1 MKPSFT
7 FILCLALLA
16 GCQVSDVGD
25 FWNTHSID
33 CSDMR
38 AAEDQFADFA
48 ELAVQAPE
56 SEALAAMDLLFDKL
70 QQDTVAYYIYSEW
83 ADAAFYSPLSPC
95 RSAVLYSKAVD
106 RMVTDGILQD
116 YECRTYLQRREW
128 ILYNQPGEQATVP
141 GWSSFDTRTL
151 VLVLDLGCPSCREA
165 LQKLAADPLWDGTRK
180 VAVGLGRGPRPAVEG
195 WDYLFPENASA
206 VFDIRLTPIY
216 FVVAADGTVES
227 GYALAL

>member
-33 CSDMR
+33 CTDMR

-128 ILYNQPGEQATVP
+128 ILYNQPGEHATVP